1 MKKFLAL
8 ALALVMALS
17 LAACG
22 NNSSPAP
29 SSTPA
34 ASTPA
39 ASTPAASTPDAS
51 TPDTSK
57 PEGGVLVFG
66 TSADYPPF
74 EFHILDEN
82 GKDKIVGIDVA
93 VAQKVAE
100 DMGCELQIVDIS
112 FENLLTNMGRGD
124 VDFVMAAMELND
136 ERTNAADCSDP
147 YYQDQAPLIVVKKD
161 NAGNFTSLADFD
173 GKTVGAQTAT
183 TKVDVVN
190 EMMPGANLLPLVAV
204 PELVNNL
211 VYDKCDAVV
220 LDAAVAQKY
229 VETNDQLAIL
239 DISLGDAAE
248 PYRAWVAKGDPKGL
262 MDSINATIASLTDED
277 MAAIVEEANTLS
289 SQAAGE

>member
-22 NNSSPAP
+22 SSPAP
-29 SSTPA
+29 SSSPNV
-34 ASTPA
+34 SNPGG
-39 ASTPAASTPDAS
+39 STPDAS
-51 TPDTSK
+51 TPDSSTPVDSSK

-82 GKDKIVGIDVA
+82 GQDKIVGIDVA

-100 DMGCELQIVDIS
+100 DMGCELKIVDIS

-124 VDFVMAAMELND
+124 VDFVMAAMELNE
-136 ERTNAADCSDP
+136 ERPNAADYSDP
-147 YYQDQAPLIVVKKD
+147 YYQDQAPLIVVKKG
-161 NAGNFTSLADFD
+161 NEGNFTSLEDFA

-183 TKVDVVN
+183 TKADVVN
-190 EMMPGANLLPLVAV
+190 EMMPGAKLLPLVTV

-211 VYDKCDAVV
+211 VYDKC
-220 LDAAVAQKY
+220 
-229 VETNDQLAIL
+229 EI
-239 DISLGDAAE
+239 G
-248 PYRAWVAKGDPKGL
+248 RAHV
-262 MDSINATIASLTDED
+262 
-277 MAAIVEEANTLS
+277 
-289 SQAAGE
+289 

>member
-22 NNSSPAP
+22 SSPAP
-29 SSTPA
+29 SSSPNV
-34 ASTPA
+34 SNPGG
-39 ASTPAASTPDAS
+39 STPDAS
-51 TPDTSK
+51 TPDNSTPVDSSK

-82 GKDKIVGIDVA
+82 GQDKIVGIDVA

-100 DMGCELQIVDIS
+100 DMGCELKIVDIS

-124 VDFVMAAMELND
+124 VDFVMAAMELNE
-136 ERTNAADCSDP
+136 ERPNAADYSDP
-147 YYQDQAPLIVVKKD
+147 YYQDQAPLIVVKKG
-161 NAGNFTSLADFD
+161 NEGNFTSLEDFAD
-173 GKTVGAQTAT
+173 KTVGAQTAT
-183 TKVDVVN
+183 TKADVVN
-190 EMMPGANLLPLVAV
+190 EMMPGARLLPLVTV

-229 VETNDQLAIL
+229 AETNDQVIIL
-239 DISLGDAAE
+239 DISLGEAAE

-289 SQAAGE
+289 SQAVGE

>member
-22 NNSSPAP
+22 SSPAP
-29 SSTPA
+29 SSSPNV
-34 ASTPA
+34 SNPGG
-39 ASTPAASTPDAS
+39 STPDAS
-51 TPDTSK
+51 NPDSSTPVDSSK

-82 GKDKIVGIDVA
+82 GQDKIVGIDVA

-100 DMGCELQIVDIS
+100 DMGCELKIVDIS

-124 VDFVMAAMELND
+124 VDFVRAAMELNE
-136 ERTNAADCSDP
+136 ERPNAADYSDP
-147 YYQDQAPLIVVKKD
+147 YYQDQAPLIVVKKG
-161 NAGNFTSLADFD
+161 NEGNFTSLEDFA

-183 TKVDVVN
+183 TKADVVN
-190 EMMPGANLLPLVAV
+190 EMMPGAKLLPLVTV

-229 VETNDQLAIL
+229 AETNDQVIIL
-239 DISLGDAAE
+239 DISLGEAAE

-262 MDSINATIASLTDED
+262 MDSINATIASLADED

-289 SQAAGE
+289 SQAVGE

>member
-8 ALALVMALS
+8 ALGLVMALS

-22 NNSSPAP
+22 GNGTPAP
-29 SSTPA
+29 SNSSANPA
-34 ASTPA
+34 GSSAPAGSDASTPA
-39 ASTPAASTPDAS
+39 SSTPST
-51 TPDTSK
+51 
-57 PEGGVLVFG
+57 GGVLVFG

-82 GKDKIVGIDVA
+82 GQDKIVGIDVA
-93 VAQKVAE
+93 VAQRIAD

-124 VDFVMAAMELND
+124 VDFVMAAMELD
-136 ERTNAADCSDP
+136 EERPNAADYSDP
-147 YYQDQAPLIVVKKD
+147 YYSDEAPLIVVKK
-161 NAGNFTSLADFD
+161 GNEGNYTSLEDFA

-183 TKVDVVN
+183 TKADIVTDD
-190 EMMPGANLLPLVAV
+190 MTGANPLLLTTV
-204 PELVNNL
+204 PDLVNQL

-229 VETNDQLAIL
+229 AETNDQVVIL
-239 DISLGDAAE
+239 DISLGEAAE

-262 MDSINATIASLTDED
+262 MSSINATIGSLTDED

-289 SQAAGE
+289 SQAIG